1 MINKEQVETENLN
14 NENLEELADSVELKT
29 DSVQTVKN
37 YLDADILNIK
47 SYTNEELEQIKVK
60 EIEETKFDSEVYI
73 TNFSDVNEKQVTKGT
88 VVSINDK
95 GILVDI
101 GFKSEGLI
109 PRSEFTDL
117 PDIGDEIDT
126 FIVCFE
132 DRKGRLILSK
142 ERADFEK
149 RWTELRTAFSDEKV
163 IKGVVTK
170 RIKGGMVVDL
180 GVVNAFLPGSQIDV
194 KSVTNFDE
202 FVGNEYEFKIV
213 KFNEFRQNIVVSRK
227 ATLSTLTE
235 ENQNL
240 LENLKV
246 GEAIEGV
253 VKNITDFGAFI
264 DLGGFDGLL
273 HITDITWGRINHP
286 TEKLKLGD
294 NITVKIIDYDKE
306 KNRISLGLKQ
316 LTPDPWT
323 SSLDKYFVKSIV
335 QGKIVNIMNYGIFLE
350 LEEGIEGLIH
360 ISEISWTKHIKH
372 PADIYKVGDKL
383 ESIVLS
389 INPDEKKISLGVKQ
403 LLDNPWDSI
412 SDKFKIDEIY
422 EGKISKVIQNGV
434 YVELDDSIEGFLHN
448 NEMSWTRKIKSAD
461 SLFKENDKIKVK
473 LIDLSADN
481 RKINLGLKQLSDN
494 PWLDIDSFIKE
505 GDEFDGKIIHIFDK
519 GLIILLS
526 NDFEGIVPNSN
537 IDNIDSFKIDD
548 SLKLSIA
555 KIDVENN
562 KIILM
567 PSISNDDTVSIDD
580 KIEKNTNS
588 EEAEEEKK

>member
-1 MINKEQVETENLN
+1 MINKEQVEVENLN
-14 NENLEELADSVELKT
+14 NENTEELVDSVELKT
-29 DSVQTVKN
+29 DSIQSVKD

-47 SYTNEELEQIKVK
+47 SYTSEELDKIKDE
-60 EIEETKFDSEVYI
+60 EIKDTKFDSEVYV

-109 PRSEFTDL
+109 PRSEFADL

-132 DRKGRLILSK
+132 DKRGRLILSK

-194 KSVTNFDE
+194 KSVTNFDD

-246 GEAIEGV
+246 GEVIEGV

-286 TEKLKLGD
+286 NEKLKLGD
-294 NITVKIIDYDKE
+294 NINVKIIDYDKE

-323 SSLDKYFVKSIV
+323 SSLEKYSVKSIV
-335 QGKIVNIMNYGIFLE
+335 NGKIVNIMNYGIFLE

-403 LLDNPWDSI
+403 LLDNPWDTI
-412 SDKFKIDEIY
+412 SEKFKVDEIY
-422 EGKISKVIQNGV
+422 EGKVTKVIQNGV

-448 NEMSWTRKIKSAD
+448 NDMSWTRKIKSAD
-461 SLFKENDKIKVK
+461 SLFKENDKIKSKV
-473 LIDLSADN
+473 IDVSVDN
-481 RKINLGLKQLSDN
+481 RKINLGLKQLTDN

-537 IDNIDSFKIDD
+537 IDNIDVFNVDD

-555 KIDVENN
+555 KIDVDNK

-567 PSISNDDTVSIDD
+567 PLISNDDESTPND
-580 KIEKNTNS
+580 KVEENTNS
-588 EEAEEEKK
+588 EEAEEEK

>member
-1 MINKEQVETENLN
+1 MTNKEQVEVENLN
-14 NENLEELADSVELKT
+14 NENTEELVDSVELKT
-29 DSVQTVKN
+29 DSIQSVKD
-37 YLDADILNIK
+37 YLDTDILNIK
-47 SYTNEELEQIKVK
+47 SYTSEELDKIKDE
-60 EIEETKFDSEVYI
+60 EIKDTKFDSEVYV

-109 PRSEFTDL
+109 PRSEFADL

-132 DRKGRLILSK
+132 DKRGRLILSK

-163 IKGVVTK
+163 IKGVVVK

-194 KSVTNFDE
+194 KSVTNFDD

-235 ENQNL
+235 ENKNL

-246 GEAIEGV
+246 GEVIEGV

-286 TEKLKLGD
+286 NEKLKLGD
-294 NITVKIIDYDKE
+294 NINVKIIDYDKE

-323 SSLDKYFVKSIV
+323 SSLEKYSVKSIV
-335 QGKIVNIMNYGIFLE
+335 NGKIVNIMNYGIFLE

-412 SDKFKIDEIY
+412 SEKFKVDEIY
-422 EGKISKVIQNGV
+422 EGKVSKVIQNGV

-448 NEMSWTRKIKSAD
+448 NDMSWTRKIKSAD
-461 SLFKENDKIKVK
+461 SLFKENDKIKSKV
-473 LIDLSADN
+473 IDVSVDN
-481 RKINLGLKQLSDN
+481 RKINLGLKQLTDD

-537 IDNIDSFKIDD
+537 IDNIDAFKVDD

-555 KIDVENN
+555 KIDPDNK

-567 PSISNDDTVSIDD
+567 PLISNDDVSSPDD
-580 KIEKNTNS
+580 KVEENTNS
-588 EEAEEEKK
+588 EETEEEK

>member
-1 MINKEQVETENLN
+1 MINKEQVEVENLN
-14 NENLEELADSVELKT
+14 NENTEELVDSVELKT
-29 DSVQTVKN
+29 DSIQSVKD

-47 SYTNEELEQIKVK
+47 SYTSEELDKIKDE
-60 EIEETKFDSEVYI
+60 EIKDTKFDSEVYV

-109 PRSEFTDL
+109 PRSEFADL

-132 DRKGRLILSK
+132 DKRGRLILSK

-194 KSVTNFDE
+194 KSVTNFDD

-246 GEAIEGV
+246 GEVIEGV

-286 TEKLKLGD
+286 NEKLKLGD
-294 NITVKIIDYDKE
+294 NINVKIIDYDKE

-323 SSLDKYFVKSIV
+323 SSLDKYSVKSIV
-335 QGKIVNIMNYGIFLE
+335 NGKIVNIMNYGIFLE

-412 SDKFKIDEIY
+412 SEKFKVDEIY
-422 EGKISKVIQNGV
+422 EGKVTKVIPNGV
-434 YVELDDSIEGFLHN
+434 YVELDESIEGFLHN
-448 NEMSWTRKIKSAD
+448 NDMSWTRKIKSAD
-461 SLFKENDKIKVK
+461 SLFKENDKIKSKV
-473 LIDLSADN
+473 LDVSVDS
-481 RKINLGLKQLSDN
+481 RKINLGLKQLTDN

-537 IDNIDSFKIDD
+537 IDNIDVFNVDD

-555 KIDVENN
+555 KIDVDNK

-567 PSISNDDTVSIDD
+567 PLISNDDESTPND
-580 KIEKNTNS
+580 KVEENTNS
-588 EEAEEEKK
+588 EETEEEK

>member
-1 MINKEQVETENLN
+1 MINKEQVEVENLN
-14 NENLEELADSVELKT
+14 NENTEELVDSIELKT
-29 DSVQTVKN
+29 DSIQSVED

-47 SYTNEELEQIKVK
+47 SYTSEELDKIKDE
-60 EIEETKFDSEVYI
+60 EIKDTKFDSEVYV

-109 PRSEFTDL
+109 PRSEFADL

-132 DRKGRLILSK
+132 DKRGRLILSK

-194 KSVTNFDE
+194 KSVTNFDD

-246 GEAIEGV
+246 GEVVEGV

-286 TEKLKLGD
+286 NEKLKLGD
-294 NITVKIIDYDKE
+294 NINVKIIDYDKE

-323 SSLDKYFVKSIV
+323 SSLDKYSVKSIV
-335 QGKIVNIMNYGIFLE
+335 NGKIVNIMNYGIFLE

-412 SDKFKIDEIY
+412 SEKFKVDEIY
-422 EGKISKVIQNGV
+422 EGKVTKVIQNGV

-448 NEMSWTRKIKSAD
+448 NDMSWTRKIKSAD
-461 SLFKENDKIKVK
+461 SLFKENDKIKSKV
-473 LIDLSADN
+473 IDVSIDS
-481 RKINLGLKQLSDN
+481 RKINLGLKQLTDN

-537 IDNIDSFKIDD
+537 IDNIDVFNVDD

-555 KIDVENN
+555 KIDVDNK

-567 PSISNDDTVSIDD
+567 PLISNDDESTPND
-580 KIEKNTNS
+580 KVEENTNS
-588 EEAEEEKK
+588 EEAEEEK

>member
-1 MINKEQVETENLN
+1 MINKEQVEVENLN
-14 NENLEELADSVELKT
+14 NENTEELVDSIELKT
-29 DSVQTVKN
+29 DSIQSVED

-47 SYTNEELEQIKVK
+47 SYTSEELDKIKNEEIKD
-60 EIEETKFDSEVYI
+60 TKFDSEVYV

-109 PRSEFTDL
+109 PRSEFADL

-132 DRKGRLILSK
+132 DKRGRLILSK

-194 KSVTNFDE
+194 KSVTNFDD

-246 GEAIEGV
+246 GEVVEGV

-286 TEKLKLGD
+286 NEKLKLGD
-294 NITVKIIDYDKE
+294 NINVKIIDYDKE

-323 SSLDKYFVKSIV
+323 SSLEKYSVKSIV
-335 QGKIVNIMNYGIFLE
+335 NGKIVNIMNYGIFLE

-412 SDKFKIDEIY
+412 SEKFKVDEIY
-422 EGKISKVIQNGV
+422 EGKVTKVIQNGV

-448 NEMSWTRKIKSAD
+448 NDMSWTRKIKSAD
-461 SLFKENDKIKVK
+461 SLFKENDKIKSKV
-473 LIDLSADN
+473 IDVSIDS
-481 RKINLGLKQLSDN
+481 RKINLGLKQLTDN

-537 IDNIDSFKIDD
+537 IDNIDVFNVDD

-555 KIDVENN
+555 KIDVDNK

-567 PSISNDDTVSIDD
+567 PLISNDDESTPND
-580 KIEKNTNS
+580 KVEENTNP
-588 EEAEEEKK
+588 EEAEEEK

>member
-1 MINKEQVETENLN
+1 MINKEQVEVENLN
-14 NENLEELADSVELKT
+14 NENTEELVDSVELKT
-29 DSVQTVKN
+29 DSIQSVKD

-47 SYTNEELEQIKVK
+47 SYTSEELDKIKDE
-60 EIEETKFDSEVYI
+60 EIKDTKFDSEVYV

-109 PRSEFTDL
+109 PRSEFADL

-132 DRKGRLILSK
+132 DKRGRLILSK

-194 KSVTNFDE
+194 KSVTNFDD

-246 GEAIEGV
+246 GEVIEGV

-286 TEKLKLGD
+286 NEKLKLGD
-294 NITVKIIDYDKE
+294 NINVKIIDYDKE

-323 SSLDKYFVKSIV
+323 SSLEKYSVKSIV
-335 QGKIVNIMNYGIFLE
+335 NGKIVNIMNYGIFLE

-412 SDKFKIDEIY
+412 SEKFKVDEIY
-422 EGKISKVIQNGV
+422 EGKVTKVIQNGV

-448 NEMSWTRKIKSAD
+448 NDMSWTRKIKSAD
-461 SLFKENDKIKVK
+461 SLFKENDKIKSKV
-473 LIDLSADN
+473 IDVSVDN
-481 RKINLGLKQLSDN
+481 RKINLGLKQLTDN

-537 IDNIDSFKIDD
+537 IDNIDVFNVDD

-555 KIDVENN
+555 KIDVDNK

-567 PSISNDDTVSIDD
+567 PLISNDDESTPND
-580 KIEKNTNS
+580 KVEENTNS
-588 EEAEEEKK
+588 EEAEEEK

>member
-1 MINKEQVETENLN
+1 MINKEQVEVENLN
-14 NENLEELADSVELKT
+14 NENTEELVDSVELKT
-29 DSVQTVKN
+29 DSIQSVKD

-47 SYTNEELEQIKVK
+47 SYTSEELDKIKDE
-60 EIEETKFDSEVYI
+60 EIKDTKFDSEVYV

-109 PRSEFTDL
+109 PRSEFADL

-132 DRKGRLILSK
+132 DKRGRLILSK

-194 KSVTNFDE
+194 KSVTNFDD

-246 GEAIEGV
+246 GEVIEGV

-286 TEKLKLGD
+286 NEKLKLGD
-294 NITVKIIDYDKE
+294 NINVKIIDYDKE

-323 SSLDKYFVKSIV
+323 SSLDKYSVKSIV
-335 QGKIVNIMNYGIFLE
+335 NGKIVNIMNYGIFLE

-412 SDKFKIDEIY
+412 SEKFKVDEIY
-422 EGKISKVIQNGV
+422 EGKVTKVIQNGV

-448 NEMSWTRKIKSAD
+448 NDMSWTRKIKSAD
-461 SLFKENDKIKVK
+461 SLFKENDKIKSKV
-473 LIDLSADN
+473 IDVSVDS
-481 RKINLGLKQLSDN
+481 RKINLGLKQLTDN

-537 IDNIDSFKIDD
+537 IDNIDVFNVDD

-555 KIDVENN
+555 KIDVDNK

-567 PSISNDDTVSIDD
+567 PLISNDDESTPND
-580 KIEKNTNS
+580 KVEENTNS
-588 EEAEEEKK
+588 EETEEEK

>member
-1 MINKEQVETENLN
+1 MINKEQVEVENLN
-14 NENLEELADSVELKT
+14 NENTEELVDSIELKT
-29 DSVQTVKN
+29 DSIQSVED

-47 SYTNEELEQIKVK
+47 SYTSEELDKIKDE
-60 EIEETKFDSEVYI
+60 EIKDTKFDSEVYV

-109 PRSEFTDL
+109 PRSEFADL

-132 DRKGRLILSK
+132 DKRGRLILSK

-194 KSVTNFDE
+194 KSVTNFDD

-246 GEAIEGV
+246 GEVVEGV

-286 TEKLKLGD
+286 NEKLKLGD
-294 NITVKIIDYDKE
+294 NINVKIIDYDKE

-323 SSLDKYFVKSIV
+323 SSLEKYSVKSIV
-335 QGKIVNIMNYGIFLE
+335 NGKIVNIMNYGIFLE

-412 SDKFKIDEIY
+412 SEKFKVDEIY
-422 EGKISKVIQNGV
+422 EGKVTKVIQNGV

-448 NEMSWTRKIKSAD
+448 NDMSWTRKIKSAD
-461 SLFKENDKIKVK
+461 SLFKENDKIKSKV
-473 LIDLSADN
+473 IDVSIDS
-481 RKINLGLKQLSDN
+481 RKINLGLKQLTDN

-537 IDNIDSFKIDD
+537 IDNIDVFNVDD

-555 KIDVENN
+555 KIDVDNK

-567 PSISNDDTVSIDD
+567 PLISNDDESTPND
-580 KIEKNTNS
+580 KVEENTNP
-588 EEAEEEKK
+588 EEAEEEK